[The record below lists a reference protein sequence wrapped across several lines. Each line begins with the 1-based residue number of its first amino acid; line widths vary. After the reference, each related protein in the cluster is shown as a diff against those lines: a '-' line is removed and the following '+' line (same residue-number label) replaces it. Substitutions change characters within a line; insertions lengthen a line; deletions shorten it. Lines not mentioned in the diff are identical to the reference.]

1 MVKSRRNK
9 KSYKSSNRRTNN
21 RRTNNRNKYTIKGR
35 GKSPTSNKP
44 TSNKV
49 KCSICDTMIN
59 KNDALIPAKCLMK
72 HGQRGHRICNDCW
85 WSKFAIEGTNHE
97 CPGCENDLPLTK
109 VSPKITETIVISD

>member
-1 MVKSRRNK
+1 MYMVKSRRNK
-9 KSYKSSNRRTNN
+9 KSYKSKNRRTKNKT
-21 RRTNNRNKYTIKGR
+21 RRTIKGR
-35 GKSPTSNKP
+35 GKSP

-97 CPGCENDLPLTK
+97 CPGCKNDLPLTK